1 MEFREPQRAGIG
13 QFGVDDADDNV
24 THAREALILSGAL
37 STALAQASSL
47 TDLLRPR
54 GRSRLPTQHVA
65 PASPA
70 TAKSGYQSG
79 YRNWV
84 AQPAPN
90 GINRIE
96 RKCC

>member
-47 TDLLRPR
+47 TDLLRPH
-54 GRSRLPTQHVA
+54 GRLSPH
-65 PASPA
+65 PARRAGLASDR
-70 TAKSGYQSG
+70 KSGYQSG
-79 YRNWV
+79 YETWV
-84 AQPAPN
+84 TNKTPN

>member
-54 GRSRLPTQHVA
+54 GRSRLPTSMSRRPRQRLQKAGIKAGIETGWHSQH
-65 PASPA
+65 PMESI
-70 TAKSGYQSG
+70 G
-79 YRNWV
+79 
-84 AQPAPN
+84 
-90 GINRIE
+90 
-96 RKCC
+96 

>member
-13 QFGVDDADDNV
+13 QFGVDDADDNAR
-24 THAREALILSGAL
+24 HARQVLILSGAL
-37 STALAQASSL
+37 SAALAQAISL
-47 TDLLRPR
+47 TDLSRPR
-54 GRSRLPTQHVA
+54 GASVPTQHVA